1 MRGKTRQKGEG
12 TMKEKEWVN
21 SAFNAE
27 VTEIIIGK
35 MISEQRLKGGMGLTL
50 QMTQGMSILD
60 RRMSK
65 CKSPGARPCWLLGK
79 LKGGQC
85 GLVGS
90 QQGRA

>member
-21 SAFNAE
+21 SAFNAAFNAFNA
-27 VTEIIIGK
+27 EIIIGK
-35 MISEQRLKGGMGLTL
+35 MISQQRLKGGMGLTL

-65 CKSPGARPCWLLGK
+65 CKSPGARPCWLLGN
-79 LKGGQC
+79 
-85 GLVGS
+85 
-90 QQGRA
+90 

>member
-1 MRGKTRQKGEG
+1 
-12 TMKEKEWVN
+12 MKEKEWVN
-21 SAFNAE
+21 SASNAE

-35 MISEQRLKGGMGLTL
+35 MIFEQRLKGGKRLAVK
-50 QMTQGMSILD
+50 MTWGMSILN

-79 LKGGQC
+79 LTGGQC